1 MKFRSSTAGFHGRSD
16 RVFERREEVTRLL
29 RLLGDYPVV
38 AILGPRQIG
47 KTTLAKAVARKFR
60 GQRHHFDL
68 ERRRDAIR
76 LADPDT
82 ALEPLRGLVV
92 IDEVQRAPEIF
103 TTLRPLADREREP
116 ARFLILGSAAPR
128 MLRQT
133 SESLAG
139 RLAHFELDGLASKD
153 VSGRRWEELWIRGGY
168 PRSFS
173 ARSASASF
181 GWRRDIVRGYL
192 ERDLSELG
200 LSIPSATIERFWIM
214 LAHYHGQVWNGAELA
229 RAFAVSEATVRRY
242 VDILE
247 STYMLRVLRPYA
259 ANTKKRLVKAPKL
272 YVRDSGLLHELLGLR
287 DGQAV
292 LGHPKVGASFEGF
305 ALSETIR
312 RLGADARECCF
323 WATHQGA
330 ELDLL
335 VIRGQQRLGF
345 EFKHTVAPAPTRSMR
360 IAIDDLGLDRLDI
373 VHVGA
378 ETFPLTEKIRAVSIA
393 RLGKDLEPLK

>member
-1 MKFRSSTAGFHGRSD
+1 
-16 RVFERREEVTRLL
+16 VFERREELSRLL
-29 RLLGDYPVV
+29 RLLDDYPVV

-47 KTTLAKAVARKFR
+47 KTTLAKAVARRWR
-60 GQRHHFDL
+60 GTGHHFDL

-76 LADPDT
+76 LADPET

-92 IDEVQRAPEIF
+92 IDEVQRVPDIF

-116 ARFLILGSAAPR
+116 ARFLILGGAAPR

-139 RLAHFELDGLASKD
+139 RLAHFELEGLSMKD
-153 VSGRRWEELWIRGGY
+153 VSGRRWQDLWIRGGY

-192 ERDLSELG
+192 ERGLSELG
-200 LSIPSATIERFWIM
+200 LNIPAATIERFWIM
-214 LAHYHGQVWNGAELA
+214 LAHYHGQIWNGAELA

-242 VDILE
+242 VDILD
-247 STYMLRVLRPYA
+247 STYMLRVLRPFA
-259 ANTKKRLVKAPKL
+259 ANTGKRLVKAPKV
-272 YVRDSGLLHELLGLR
+272 YVRDSGILHELLGLR
-287 DGQAV
+287 DAPSV
-292 LGHPKVGASFEGF
+292 TSHPKVGASFEGF

-312 RLGADARECCF
+312 RLGADARECSF

-335 VIRGQQRLGF
+335 VVRGKQRLGF
-345 EFKHTVAPAPTRSMR
+345 EFKHTVAPEVTKSMR
-360 IAIDDLGLDRLDI
+360 IAIEDLGLDRLDI
-373 VHVGA
+373 VHVGE
-378 ETFPLTEKIRAVSIA
+378 ETYPLGPNIRAVAIA
-393 RLGKDLEPLK
+393 RLGKDVDPLR